1 MRRFT
6 VLLSIVVVVL
16 LGRAVVFSW
25 PPAAA
30 QEATPTGM
38 ATHPLVGL
46 WRTVVTNQGDTPFAS
61 LSTFHADGTYT
72 EVLPDGGVLS
82 GLWQPVDERTATVTA
97 YLTYFM
103 DDRMVN
109 AEIRLTVEVDET
121 GNVLTEEGTV
131 VGLYEDGSVAL
142 AVDSPAMGT
151 RLEVLPVEPL
161 GTPVFPPD
169 EAAAG
174 TPTP

>member
-1 MRRFT
+1 
-6 VLLSIVVVVL
+6 V
-16 LGRAVVFSW
+16 
-25 PPAAA
+25 
-30 QEATPTGM
+30 
-38 ATHPLVGL
+38 
-46 WRTVVTNQGDTPFAS
+46 WRTAVTNEGDTPFAS

-82 GLWQPVDERTATVTA
+82 GLWQPVDARTATVTA

-103 DDRMVN
+103 DDRLVN
-109 AEIRLTVEVDET
+109 AEIRLTVEVDKT
-121 GNVLTEEGTV
+121 GDTLTEDGTV

-151 RLEVLPVEPL
+151 RLQVLPVEPL

-169 EAAAG
+169 EAAPG